1 MITVFIE
8 KQFDNIYED
17 IKNVQMLLI
26 FNSQESILL

>member
-1 MITVFIE
+1 MIIVFVK

>member
-17 IKNVQMLLI
+17 TKNVQMLLI
-26 FNSQESILL
+26 LNSQESILL